1 MTEGGAPVEVV
12 WTWTSLLQVAFTT
25 GLCTATFNQVLA
37 WTKESFQRR
46 QKDRVDGRTLALQ
59 LVELLTAYAQECN
72 SRIDANLYDDRT
84 GGYARYSEMPILK
97 PFPEG
102 GPWGLLPPKLAARIR
117 DLRNE
122 VDEAAREI
130 MGVSEVDG
138 PPDAANVATSRYG
151 TIGYTSLRLAQ
162 GLRRHYRLGYYQAA
176 GESTFEVQLRKRH
189 RASHPGPLKRL
200 WRSLPVERFR
210 RWLFRLYSR
219 TKTALSQLHGR
230 SEG

>member
-102 GPWGLLPPKLAARIR
+102 ER
-117 DLRNE
+117 
-122 VDEAAREI
+122 
-130 MGVSEVDG
+130 GVSC
-138 PPDAANVATSRYG
+138 PPNWPRELGICATRLTKQPEKLWACLKWMGHRMRPMLRPAATAQLDIPRCVWPRVSG
-151 TIGYTSLRLAQ
+151 DTIGWVTIKPQASPHSKSNSGKDTELAI
-162 GLRRHYRLGYYQAA
+162 RVR
-176 GESTFEVQLRKRH
+176 
-189 RASHPGPLKRL
+189 
-200 WRSLPVERFR
+200 
-210 RWLFRLYSR
+210 
-219 TKTALSQLHGR
+219 
-230 SEG
+230 

>member
-25 GLCTATFNQVLA
+25 GLCTAIFNQALA

-46 QKDRVDGRTLALQ
+46 QKDRVDGRTFALQ

-72 SRIDANLYDDRT
+72 WRADVNLYDDRT
-84 GGYARYSEMPILK
+84 GDYGRYSDMPVLK
-97 PFPEG
+97 SFPDERS
-102 GPWGLLPPKLAARIR
+102 WGLLPSRVAAGIR

-130 MGVSEVDG
+130 KGVLEVDG
-138 PPDAANVATSRYG
+138 PPEAIVAATSRYG
-151 TIGYTSLRLAQ
+151 RIGYISLRLAQ
-162 GLRRHYRLGYYQAA
+162 RLRRHYRLGRYQSA
-176 GESTFEVQLRKRH
+176 GGSTFEVELRKRY

-200 WRSLPVERFR
+200 WG
-210 RWLFRLYSR
+210 
-219 TKTALSQLHGR
+219 SQGCR
-230 SEG
+230 CRNYPREG

>member
-25 GLCTATFNQVLA
+25 GLCTAIFNQALA

-46 QKDRVDGRTLALQ
+46 QKDRVDGRAFALQ

-72 SRIDANLYDDRT
+72 WRADSNVYDDRT
-84 GGYARYSEMPILK
+84 GDYGRYSNMPALK
-97 PFPEG
+97 SFPE
-102 GPWGLLPPKLAARIR
+102 GPWGLLPSRMAAGIK

-130 MGVSEVDG
+130 KGALEVDG
-138 PPDAANVATSRYG
+138 HPDAVAVATSRYG

-162 GLRRHYRLGYYQAA
+162 RLRRHYRLGHYQAA
-176 GESTFEVQLRKRH
+176 SGSTFEVDLRKRF
-189 RASHPGPLKRL
+189 RVSHPGPLERL
-200 WRSLPVERFR
+200 WKSLPVKRFR
-210 RWLFRLYSR
+210 QWLFRRYSR
-219 TKTALSQLHGR
+219 AKTVVIGIIYGKDER
-230 SEG
+230 